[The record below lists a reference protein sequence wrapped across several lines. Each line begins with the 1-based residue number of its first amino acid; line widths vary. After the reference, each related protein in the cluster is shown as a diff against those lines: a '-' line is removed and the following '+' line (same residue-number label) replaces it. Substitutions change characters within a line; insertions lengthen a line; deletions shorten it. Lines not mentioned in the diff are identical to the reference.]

1 MGDVFV
7 KVRLRG
13 MRADGNPSAKAAQAF
28 DALVDTGSSK
38 TIVSTAIAKK
48 VGIRPMVARGHLSGA
63 GGVVAVR
70 LGRALALVTG
80 CEAEPLLVGI
90 SDAITARAGADVV
103 LGHDYM
109 QAVRMAVRPYRQTA
123 GCEGEARVENPGK
136 RRRPRAKPARS
147 RRPA

>member
-7 KVRLRG
+7 KVKLRG
-13 MRADGNPSAKAAQAF
+13 MRADGRPSAKAPSAF

-38 TIVSTAIAKK
+38 TVVSAAVARA
-48 VGIRPMVARGHLSGA
+48 VGIRPMAVRGHLSGA
-63 GGVVAVR
+63 GGIVEVR

-90 SDAITARAGADVV
+90 SDAITERAGVAVV

-109 QAVRMAVRPYRQTA
+109 QAVRMAVRPHERSA
-123 GCEGEARVENPGK
+123 RCEGESRVENPARRPKATAARG
-136 RRRPRAKPARS
+136 RRRA
-147 RRPA
+147 